1 MKFLNILIIFS
12 FFFLNLFFYTNSRYQ
27 PLTTSFNE
35 WKVRSEKWE
44 VRSGNWHKKKKQ
56 TSKNKNKN
64 KNQNKNT
71 LTPTATQTETET
83 TMRYLPLGK
92 RRWDWI
98 RSVKGYSNSKKV
110 NKSSGKQK
118 KTKQN
123 KTKTNKKQQQHLIV
137 SN

>member
-12 FFFLNLFFYTNSRYQ
+12 FFFFNLFFYTNSRYQ

-35 WKVRSEKWE
+35 RKLEVRSEKWKLT
-44 VRSGNWHKKKKQ
+44 HKKKTKQ

-64 KNQNKNT
+64 KNKNRNT

-92 RRWDWI
+92 RRWD
-98 RSVKGYSNSKKV
+98 
-110 NKSSGKQK
+110 
-118 KTKQN
+118 
-123 KTKTNKKQQQHLIV
+123 
-137 SN
+137 